1 MAVIEQG
8 IQEAGWG
15 PGVSS
20 LKDGGCGQRDR
31 ALQRANEARM
41 HGAAVK
47 RELRVGVLELAGA
60 LADPRAGSVKVGDLV
75 LCVPGIGAVK
85 VRLLLRELGIR
96 ETKRAR
102 ELTVRQRR
110 AISEAVGG
118 AYGGRPGTYP
128 AGRPDGAAVIEQEV
142 CVR

>member
-20 LKDGGCGQRDR
+20 FEDGACGQRDR

-41 HGAAVK
+41 DGAAVK

-60 LADPRAGSVKVGDLV
+60 LADPRAGSVKVSDLV

-85 VRLLLRELGIR
+85 ARLLLRELGIR

-110 AISEAVGG
+110 AISDAVGG
-118 AYGGRPGTYP
+118 ASGGRPGTYP
-128 AGRPDGAAVIEQEV
+128 PGRSAGAAVIEQEV

>member
-1 MAVIEQG
+1 MSAATSASGSCSV
-8 IQEAGWG
+8 
-15 PGVSS
+15 VSVF
-20 LKDGGCGQRDR
+20 
-31 ALQRANEARM
+31 
-41 HGAAVK
+41 GAARNSTWCAVMVC
-47 RELRVGVLELAGA
+47 RERFSTARLLTRRAG
-60 LADPRAGSVKVGDLV
+60 LGREPGRPERWRIRARGSVKVGDLV
-75 LCVPGIGAVK
+75 LCVPGIGAMK

-118 AYGGRPGTYP
+118 ASGGRPGTYP
-128 AGRPDGAAVIEQEV
+128 PGRPDGAAVIEQEV

>member
-20 LKDGGCGQRDR
+20 LEDGGCGQRDR
-31 ALQRANEARM
+31 ALQRANEARID
-41 HGAAVK
+41 GAAVK
-47 RELRVGVLELAGA
+47 RELRVGVLELARA
-60 LADPRAGSVKVGDLV
+60 LADPRAGSVKVRDLV

-85 VRLLLRELGIR
+85 ARLLLRELGIR

-102 ELTVRQRR
+102 ELTARQRR

-118 AYGGRPGTYP
+118 ASGGRPGTYP
-128 AGRPDGAAVIEQEV
+128 PGRPDGAAVIEQEV
-142 CVR
+142 

>member
-20 LKDGGCGQRDR
+20 FEDGACGQRDR

-41 HGAAVK
+41 DGAAVK

-75 LCVPGIGAVK
+75 LCVPGIGAVGPAAAARARDSGDETGAR
-85 VRLLLRELGIR
+85 VDGQAAAGDQRSSRRGIR
-96 ETKRAR
+96 RSTRYLPTRA
-102 ELTVRQRR
+102 L
-110 AISEAVGG
+110 
-118 AYGGRPGTYP
+118 
-128 AGRPDGAAVIEQEV
+128 
-142 CVR
+142 